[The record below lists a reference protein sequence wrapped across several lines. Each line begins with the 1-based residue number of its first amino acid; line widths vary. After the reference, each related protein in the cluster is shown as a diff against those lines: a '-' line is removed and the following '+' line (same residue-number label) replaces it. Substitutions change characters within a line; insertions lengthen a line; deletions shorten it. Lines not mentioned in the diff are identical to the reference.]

1 MPSDSTVYV
10 GVDPGVRGGIA
21 CIRNGQIAAVPIAS
35 LTLSGTWEW
44 FRKFLPG
51 NPVFEE
57 VDSSLP
63 SDPRYKRVS
72 MGKSKIHSF
81 AIIEKVGGFIGD
93 GGGEGEESKKRNRA
107 AAHTMFTFGAS
118 FGGLRMCLVAAEIP
132 FEEVLPKTWQ
142 RGLGIPTRTKS
153 ESVVDYKRRLKEVA
167 QALFPRQSITLATS
181 DAILMA
187 EFNRRK
193 REGCL

>member
-1 MPSDSTVYV
+1 MPQQSTVYV
-10 GVDPGVRGGIA
+10 GVDPGVKGGIA
-21 CIRNGQIAAVPIAS
+21 CIRNGQIAAVAMQS
-35 LTLSGTWEW
+35 LTLSGMWDW
-44 FRKFLPG
+44 FRKFLPE
-51 NPVFEE
+51 P
-57 VDSSLP
+57 D
-63 SDPRYKRVS
+63 RYKQQEGYSLYQQVAS
-72 MGKSKIHSF
+72 GKSRTSAF
-81 AIIEKVGGFIGD
+81 AVIEKVGGFIGD
-93 GGGEGEESKKRNRA
+93 SGEGEESKKRNRA

-132 FEEVLPKTWQ
+132 FEEVLPRVWQ
-142 RGLGIPTRTKS
+142 RGLGIPARTKG

-167 QALFPRQSITLATS
+167 QRLFPRQSITLATS